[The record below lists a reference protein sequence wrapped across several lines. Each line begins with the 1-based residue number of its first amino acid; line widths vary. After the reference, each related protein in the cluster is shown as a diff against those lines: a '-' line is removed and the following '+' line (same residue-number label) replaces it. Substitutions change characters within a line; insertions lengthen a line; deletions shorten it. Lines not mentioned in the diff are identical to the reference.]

1 MKLLEIFSHFLKK
14 INTSKPP
21 IAEWVIMEDD
31 GPGVISKIWAVCFYY
46 ALEAEYITPLA
57 ISELVIEDFAEILV
71 SG

>member
-1 MKLLEIFSHFLKK
+1 
-14 INTSKPP
+14 
-21 IAEWVIMEDD
+21 MEDD